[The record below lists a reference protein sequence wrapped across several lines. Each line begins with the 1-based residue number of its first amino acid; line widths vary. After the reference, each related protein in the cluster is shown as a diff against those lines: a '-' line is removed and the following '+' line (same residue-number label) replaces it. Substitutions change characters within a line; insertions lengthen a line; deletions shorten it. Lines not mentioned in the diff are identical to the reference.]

1 MSQYNPKFFSRDHIS
16 SISEALNQ
24 VLNGGT
30 NQTST
35 TQLNEWH
42 GGWEG
47 RTDKPKP
54 GEPLEWRPGVTDVKD
69 VDDFDL
75 KNYARMPGEYG
86 DRATKA
92 TEELARRKVVT
103 DSGKLQYRGL
113 EYGDTNDENLTGIM
127 KKHVKHKG
135 LFDKGRGPKDD
146 KDQSP
151 EYIQARNELERR
163 SAARVTARVRDS
175 AGKSDAD
182 AAAPAPT
189 KRSSSGPTPQSV
201 VPGRGGVPTDAVF
214 YHPVNNPQGVPGDGA
229 GGHGYKHGPKRL
241 DVEIPKPLNS
251 SPNTSGVKGVRP
263 HYQPGVPDSVQP
275 SALPFH
281 PLKNPDGDK
290 KKVAGRDYTEGPMS
304 LTNQDNRKKSPQ
316 RPMGVEPMPIEESL
330 VEAIRNLIRRNY
342 R

>member
-1 MSQYNPKFFSRDHIS
+1 MSQYNPKFFSREHIS

-30 NQTST
+30 NST
-35 TQLNEWH
+35 HLTEAPETPTTPKR
-42 GGWEG
+42 EG
-47 RTDKPKP
+47 FGNMGRDA
-54 GEPLEWRPGVTDVKD
+54 KD
-69 VDDFDL
+69 VSDLELDNAIRNNMNTDFGGKVRGDD
-75 KNYARMPGEYG
+75 R
-86 DRATKA
+86 
-92 TEELARRKVVT
+92 
-103 DSGKLQYRGL
+103 
-113 EYGDTNDENLTGIM
+113 
-127 KKHVKHKG
+127 
-135 LFDKGRGPKDD
+135 
-146 KDQSP
+146 QSQK
-151 EYIQARNELERR
+151 YIQARDEKERR
-163 SAARVTARVRDS
+163 AAARVTARVRDS

-201 VPGRGGVPTDAVF
+201 VPGRGGVPTDAVP
-214 YHPVNNPQGVPGDGA
+214 YHPVNNQQGSHGEA
-229 GGHGYKHGPKRL
+229 GGHAYKHGPKRL

-304 LTNQDNRKKSPQ
+304 LTNQDNRKKPPQ
-316 RPMGVEPMPIEESL
+316 IPMGVEPMRIEESL